1 MPAPLPIDEVL
12 PQIVA
17 ALRTSKAV
25 VLRAPTGAGKTTR
38 VPPAVLD
45 AGLAGRGSIVV
56 LQPRRLTA
64 RACARRIAFERGVT
78 LGDEVG
84 YQVRFDRCMGPKTR
98 IQVVTEGIFLR
109 MLQDDPFL
117 ESVAAV
123 VFDEFHERSLNSD
136 LALAMV
142 RRVQETVRPE
152 LKLVVMSATL
162 AAEPIARWLGDCPVV
177 ESRGR
182 LHPVEIRYLED
193 LRKRTVAERAADA
206 VEQILDRTPGDV
218 LVFLPGVG
226 EIRQTARRLEALAA
240 ARNLAVLPLYG
251 DLPAEKQDEVLGPI
265 GRRKVVLSTNVAE
278 TSLTIE
284 GITAVVDSGLARSLS
299 FDPHVG
305 MDRLQLAP
313 ISQASA
319 DQRAG
324 RAGRTQPGVC
334 LRLWAERTHRQRPA
348 GDEPEIRRLDL
359 AGPMLELRVWGET
372 DLQAFPWF
380 EAPPAASLEQADALL
395 KRLGALDAA
404 GNVTP
409 LGKSMARLPVSPR
422 LARMLLE
429 GDRLG
434 QAEAVA
440 LAAALL
446 SERDPFGRG
455 EDASPYNRP
464 AAADSDSDVYDRVA
478 ALEDFDESGRADSPL
493 GRIHRATAQFVLHV
507 RDQLLRELRQA
518 MRAAAKHAEAGAMS
532 SLPRSQQARG
542 HCYPAAR
549 RGRAARAVGRVSRS
563 AGAAERSRQPLRTD
577 GRRPGRA
584 RGRVERRPQCAAVS
598 GGGRRSR
605 RVGSPGPPGLG
616 RRARLACRRSAR
628 LADRGRV
635 RRREPPR
642 DRPPP
647 RLLGRPALGRE
658 SGSAARRR

>member
-1 MPAPLPIDEVL
+1 MTLPAPLPIDEVL
-12 PQIVA
+12 PQVVA

-38 VPPAVLD
+38 VPPAMLD
-45 AGLAGRGSIVV
+45 AGLARGGSIVV
-56 LQPRRLTA
+56 LQPRRLAA
-64 RACARRIAFERGVT
+64 RACARRIAWERGVA

-84 YQVRFDRCMGPKTR
+84 YQVRFDQCTGPKTR
-98 IQVVTEGIFLR
+98 IKIVTEGILLR

-117 ESVAAV
+117 QSVAAV

-177 ESRGR
+177 ESQGR

-193 LRKRTVAERAADA
+193 LRSRTVAERAADG
-206 VEQILDRTPGDV
+206 VEQILDRTSGDV

-226 EIRQTARRLEALAA
+226 EIRQTARRLESLAA
-240 ARNLAVLPLYG
+240 AKNLALLPLYG

-265 GRRKVVLSTNVAE
+265 DRRKVVLSTNVAE

-284 GITAVVDSGLARSLS
+284 GISAVVDTGLARSLF

-305 MDRLQLAP
+305 MDRLQLVS

-334 LRLWAERTHRQRPA
+334 LRLWAERTHSQRPP

-359 AGPMLELRVWGET
+359 AGPTLELRVWGEC
-372 DLQAFPWF
+372 DLKSFPWF

-404 GNVTP
+404 GNVTS
-409 LGKSMARLPVSPR
+409 LGNSMARLPVSPR
-422 LARMLLE
+422 LARMLIE
-429 GDRLG
+429 GHRLG
-434 QAEAVA
+434 QPEAVA

-446 SERDPFGRG
+446 GERDPFGRAD
-455 EDASPYNRP
+455 DASRYNRP
-464 AAADSDSDVYDRVA
+464 APTDSDSDVYDRVA
-478 ALEDFDESGRADSPL
+478 ALEDFDDSGR
-493 GRIHRATAQFVLHV
+493 VV
-507 RDQLLRELRQA
+507 
-518 MRAAAKHAEAGAMS
+518 
-532 SLPRSQQARG
+532 
-542 HCYPAAR
+542 
-549 RGRAARAVGRVSRS
+549 
-563 AGAAERSRQPLRTD
+563 
-577 GRRPGRA
+577 
-584 RGRVERRPQCAAVS
+584 
-598 GGGRRSR
+598 
-605 RVGSPGPPGLG
+605 
-616 RRARLACRRSAR
+616 
-628 LADRGRV
+628 
-635 RRREPPR
+635 
-642 DRPPP
+642 
-647 RLLGRPALGRE
+647 
-658 SGSAARRR
+658 